1 MGKREIAG
9 RLRAGYARPL
19 QLCLAARRD
28 GALLRPRRVPA
39 VAFCTKGCDLV
50 LCALHYAF
58 CNLFV
63 TITDCAPKT
72 TGYANFVPQSPFS
85 ATIRSEQR
93 QGPKAPPKFKEEKN
107 AKEKTHTTANCRP
120 YSAHR
125 YSGCAGSCHGSAVV
139 CSQRHSA

>member
-1 MGKREIAG
+1 MCGGDGWENGKLPEG
-9 RLRAGYARPL
+9 CGP
-19 QLCLAARRD
+19 
-28 GALLRPRRVPA
+28 GMPRPRRVPA

-63 TITDCAPKT
+63 TITDFAPKT

-107 AKEKTHTTANCRP
+107 AKEKK
-120 YSAHR
+120 
-125 YSGCAGSCHGSAVV
+125 
-139 CSQRHSA
+139 